1 MNNTPLL
8 HTYATA
14 PGVTAFSTTRHGGTG
29 EGNYA
34 GFNMNEYCG
43 DTPQHTAECRKALA
57 GVLGVEESHII
68 MPHQTH
74 DINPRIIGSEFLSL
88 PQDIRRMLLEGVD
101 SILTDVP
108 GVCIGVSTADCVPV
122 LLHDAAHNAVAAVHA
137 GWRGTV
143 KSVVLRA
150 VTEMRLAYGTDAAA
164 LTAIVGP
171 AISVKNFEVGDEVYA
186 AFEAAGFDMTTLAKQ
201 EIKRNA
207 DATDPSK
214 LFEKKWHID
223 LILANRQQLEFA
235 GVAPEN
241 INESNICTYDNVDN
255 YFSAR
260 RLGTESGR
268 IYTGIIL

>member
-1 MNNTPLL
+1 MKNSPQL
-8 HTYATA
+8 HTYATV
-14 PGVTAFSTTRHGGTG
+14 PEIMAFSTTRHGGTD

-43 DTPQHTAECRKALA
+43 DTPEHTAACRKALA
-57 GVLGVEESHII
+57 EELGVDENHII

-150 VTEMRLAYGTDAAA
+150 VTEMRLAYGTDATT

-171 AISVKNFEVGDEVYA
+171 AISLKNFEVGDEVYNE
-186 AFEAAGFDMTTLAKQ
+186 FLEAKMPMDSIARREG
-201 EIKRNA
+201 
-207 DATDPSK
+207 
-214 LFEKKWHID
+214 KWHID
-223 LILANRQQLEFA
+223 LPLCNKMQLMMA
-235 GVAPEN
+235 GLKEEN
-241 INESNICTYDNVDN
+241 IQMSGICTYDNADD

-260 RLGTESGR
+260 RLGKESGR
-268 IYTGIIL
+268 IFSGIVIR

>member
-1 MNNTPLL
+1 MKNSPQL
-8 HTYATA
+8 HTYATV
-14 PGVTAFSTTRHGGTG
+14 PEITAFSTTRHGGTG

-43 DTPQHTAECRKALA
+43 DMPEHTAACRKALA
-57 GVLGVEESHII
+57 EELGVDESHII

-88 PQDIRRMLLEGVD
+88 PQDICRMLLEGVD

-171 AISVKNFEVGDEVYA
+171 AISVKNFEVGDEVYNE
-186 AFEAAGFDMTTLAKQ
+186 FLEAKMPMDSIARR
-201 EIKRNA
+201 E
-207 DATDPSK
+207 
-214 LFEKKWHID
+214 EKWHID
-223 LILANRQQLEFA
+223 LPLCNKMQLMMA
-235 GVAPEN
+235 GLKEEN
-241 INESNICTYDNVDN
+241 IQMSGICTYDNADD

-260 RLGTESGR
+260 RLGKESGR
-268 IYTGIIL
+268 IFSGIVIR